1 MVLRRNGWTLGL
13 LMLVLTASTTI
24 VRAADSSSP
33 NASSS
38 TQSSAPA
45 STPAQP
51 AQPAAAAQ
59 SAAPAATQ
67 PASAIQDNMEVQLE
81 YTLSA
86 DGQVVDST
94 DGQAPFKYIHGRG
107 QIIPGLEKQLAGLRT
122 GDSKEITVTPEE
134 GYGPVDPTAIVDVPK
149 NQLPTGTM
157 PEVGMVL
164 RGVDPDGR
172 AFRATIQEIKDQT
185 VKLNLNHP
193 LAGKTLHFKVKV
205 LEITPAAPQ

>member
-1 MVLRRNGWTLGL
+1 MVPCRNGWTLGL
-13 LMLVLTASTTI
+13 LMLLMTTSTTI

-33 NASSS
+33 STSSS
-38 TQSSAPA
+38 TQSSAPS

-51 AQPAAAAQ
+51 AQPAVSAQPSTTPAAKSAAA
-59 SAAPAATQ
+59 
-67 PASAIQDNMEVQLE
+67 IQENMEVQLE

-107 QIIPGLEKQLAGLRT
+107 QIIPGLEKQLAGLKT

-149 NQLPTGTM
+149 NQLPTGTV

-193 LAGKTLHFKVKV
+193 LAGKTLHFKVKI